1 MNVHY
6 IQTPIPCHQK
16 LVYLY
21 DDHRLEYSGGQATEG
36 QGGYYGSGGARH
48 IPPPSHSQD
57 TARSQLLALAADV
70 QKVHATMSEL
80 EKLEHR
86 ALEESSSS
94 NTTSKSSMEIRATM
108 KKLMT
113 QQDFLES
120 LNRLEVQGE
129 PVWGLS
135 TAEREMITLARRKV
149 NES

>member
-1 MNVHY
+1 M
-6 IQTPIPCHQK
+6 
-16 LVYLY
+16 
-21 DDHRLEYSGGQATEG
+21 
-36 QGGYYGSGGARH
+36 
-48 IPPPSHSQD
+48 
-57 TARSQLLALAADV
+57 LALAADV

-80 EKLEHR
+80 EKLEQR
-86 ALEESSSS
+86 TLEESSSS
-94 NTTSKSSMEIRATM
+94 NTTSKSSMELRATM